1 MIQLNG
7 LFSKLLVLFG
17 FCLLFGSIFGLAGLA
32 LVNPIFGIDF
42 TDVAAVMNDLD
53 NRQSIQVLK
62 FLQLLNSIGLFLIP
76 AILFAIL
83 FIKEPKSELRLD
95 RPISYWQVGFI
106 ALLYL
111 ALIPLINL
119 MVSLNG
125 QLELPASLESLEIWI
140 REAED
145 RAKAL
150 TEAFLQMQGSA
161 DLWVNVL
168 LMGLLPAVGEEL
180 IFRGILQRSIQQSS
194 KNHHLA
200 IWIAAFFFS
209 ALHFQ
214 FYGFLPRMVLGAFF
228 GYLLVW
234 TNSLWAPILA
244 HFLNNTMALLI
255 AFYFGSDSLDTEID
269 NLGSTTDTLWISA
282 ISLVVFSYFIYR
294 FRQLSHKKKVVDMLG
309 HNE

>member
-1 MIQLNG
+1 
-7 LFSKLLVLFG
+7 
-17 FCLLFGSIFGLAGLA
+17 
-32 LVNPIFGIDF
+32 
-42 TDVAAVMNDLD
+42 MNDLD

-62 FLQLLNSIGLFLIP
+62 FLQLMNSVGLFIIP
-76 AILFAIL
+76 AILFSTL
-83 FIKEPKSELRLD
+83 FIKDPKSELRLD
-95 RPISYWQVGFI
+95 RAISLWQVGFI
-106 ALLYL
+106 GLLYL

-125 QLELPASLESLEIWI
+125 NLDLPASLESIELWM

-150 TEAFLQMQGSA
+150 TEAFLQMQGGS

-168 LMGLLPAVGEEL
+168 LMALLPAIGEEL
-180 IFRGILQRSIQQSS
+180 IFRGILQRSIQTHS

-200 IWIAAFFFS
+200 IWVAAFFFS

-214 FYGFLPRMVLGAFF
+214 FYGFLPRMILGAFF
-228 GYLLVW
+228 GYLMVW

-244 HFLNNTMALLI
+244 HFLNNSMALII
-255 AFYFGSDSLDTEID
+255 AYYFGAASLDNEID
-269 NLGSTTDTLWISA
+269 NLGSTMDTLWVSA

-294 FRQLSHKKKVVDMLG
+294 FRQLSHKQKMVDIVG
-309 HNE
+309 KNE

>member
-1 MIQLNG
+1 
-7 LFSKLLVLFG
+7 LVLFG
-17 FCLLFGSIFGLAGLA
+17 FCLLFGSIFGIAGFA
-32 LVNPIFGIDF
+32 LVKPLFGLEYADLGAIIS
-42 TDVAAVMNDLD
+42 DLD
-53 NRQSIQVLK
+53 NRQSIQILK
-62 FLQLLNSIGLFLIP
+62 FLQLLNSVGLFLAP
-76 AILFAIL
+76 AILFALL

-95 RPISYWQVGFI
+95 RGIGLWQVGFI
-106 ALLYL
+106 VLLYL

-125 QLELPASLESLEIWI
+125 ELSLPKSLESLEIWM

-150 TEAFLQMQGSA
+150 TEAFLQMEGRS
-161 DLWVNVL
+161 DLWVNIL

-180 IFRGILQRSIQQSS
+180 IFRGILQRSIQHHS

-200 IWIAAFFFS
+200 IWVAAFFFS

-214 FYGFLPRMVLGAFF
+214 FYGFLPRMMLGAFF

-244 HFLNNTMALLI
+244 HFINNTMALLI
-255 AFYFGSDSLDTEID
+255 AYYLGAESLDSEID
-269 NLGSTTDTLWISA
+269 NFGSTTDTLWISA

-294 FRQLSHKKKVVDMLG
+294 FRQLSHQRGKVDIIRD
-309 HNE
+309 